1 MQVETSPPPPLPVGL
16 TTLFVSG
23 SLVGVWLFNRYKA
36 RRDHEKRALENEKHR
51 LVAQLQLR
59 REIDET
65 IRYFATSLYGKNTV
79 DEILWDVAQ
88 NCISRLGFVDCVV
101 YLRDESRQ
109 ALVQQAA
116 YGDKNPQDRT
126 ILGPLVIPLGQG
138 IVGSVALSGRPER
151 IADTSQDPR
160 YIVDDQ
166 VRHSELAVPIF
177 LHGQV
182 IGVIDSEHPD
192 RDFFR
197 EHHQEALQT
206 IAAIC
211 SAKIARVRANEE
223 TARTRFAQLEANHL
237 KRLDAIKS
245 QFFANISHEFRTPLH
260 LILAPLQKKEERITF
275 QEMALMERNAYRLLR
290 LVNQLLDL
298 AKADV
303 GTLKLHPR
311 NGNVLQ
317 FLRHTAAGFTA
328 LAENKGL
335 HYRIEVPEEG
345 RVAPFDADTLEKI
358 VYNLLANA
366 IKFTPS
372 GGEVTFR
379 AALEPEGQL
388 SLVVADSGLGVPA
401 HLQDK
406 IFDRFYQIDSSQ
418 TRGFEGT
425 GIGLA
430 LAKELV
436 DLCRGSIRVNSTA
449 GRGASFQVLLPLR
462 HEGSEGFN
470 MPAGDPENGGPAG
483 ALPPADGETGDGTAA
498 EGSRPTLL
506 LVEDHAELRHYLKGQ
521 LSASFHV
528 LTARQGD
535 EGLSEARRTI
545 PDLIISD
552 VMMPGMDG
560 LTLVRCLKADGLTSH
575 IPVILLTAR
584 DDVGTKTEGFGQGAE
599 QYLVKPFAFE
609 ELLAGI
615 NSLLTQRNR
624 LRLKYSREVV
634 LQPTGTTIPDREA
647 EFLEKTIRIIE
658 EHIMDESFTV
668 ETLQKE
674 IGMSRMQLHRK
685 LKALTDQSA
694 SDFIRS
700 IRLKRAADLLQQPGI
715 PVAEAAYLSGFG
727 HLSYFAKC
735 FKEQFGVLPSEYP
748 RPVN

>member
-1 MQVETSPPPPLPVGL
+1 
-16 TTLFVSG
+16 
-23 SLVGVWLFNRYKA
+23 
-36 RRDHEKRALENEKHR
+36 
-51 LVAQLQLR
+51 
-59 REIDET
+59 
-65 IRYFATSLYGKNTV
+65 
-79 DEILWDVAQ
+79 
-88 NCISRLGFVDCVV
+88 
-101 YLRDESRQ
+101 
-109 ALVQQAA
+109 
-116 YGDKNPQDRT
+116 
-126 ILGPLVIPLGQG
+126 

-151 IADTSQDPR
+151 IADTTLDPR

-177 LHGQV
+177 LHDQV

-192 RDFFR
+192 RDFFQ

-223 TARTRFAQLEANHL
+223 AARARFAQLEADHL
-237 KRLDAIKS
+237 KRLAAVKS

-303 GTLKLHPR
+303 GTLRLHPR
-311 NGNVLQ
+311 RGDVLQ
-317 FLRHTAAGFTA
+317 FLRHAAAGFTA

-335 HYRIEVPEEG
+335 HYRIEVPAGEW
-345 RVAPFDADTLEKI
+345 VASFDADTLEKI

-372 GGEVTFR
+372 GGEVSFR
-379 AALEPEGQL
+379 AAREADGQL
-388 SLVVADSGLGVPA
+388 SLVVADSGLGVPE

-436 DLCRGSIRVNSTA
+436 DLYRGSIRVKSTA

-462 HEGSEGFN
+462 PGE
-470 MPAGDPENGGPAG
+470 PAGLGMPGGDSGNDGAAGAAPASPPAG
-483 ALPPADGETGDGTAA
+483 RETGEGTPD
-498 EGSRPTLL
+498 EGGRPTLL
-506 LVEDHAELRHYLKGQ
+506 LVEDHAELSNYLQGQ
-521 LSASFHV
+521 LSAGFHV
-528 LTARQGD
+528 VTARQGD
-535 EGLSEARRTI
+535 EGLREARKSI
-545 PDLIISD
+545 PDLVISD

-560 LTLVRCLKADGLTSH
+560 LTLVRCLKADPLTSH

-584 DDVGTKTEGFGQGAE
+584 DDLETKKEGFGEGAE

-634 LQPTGTTIPDREA
+634 LQPAGTTIPDREA

-658 EHIMDESFTV
+658 AHIMDESFTV
-668 ETLQKE
+668 ETLQRE

-685 LKALTDQSA
+685 LKALTNQSA

-700 IRLKRAADLLQQPGI
+700 IRLKRAADLLQRPGI

-727 HLSYFAKC
+727 HLSYFSKC
-735 FKEQFGVLPSEYP
+735 FKEQFGVLPSEYT
-748 RPVN
+748 RPVP